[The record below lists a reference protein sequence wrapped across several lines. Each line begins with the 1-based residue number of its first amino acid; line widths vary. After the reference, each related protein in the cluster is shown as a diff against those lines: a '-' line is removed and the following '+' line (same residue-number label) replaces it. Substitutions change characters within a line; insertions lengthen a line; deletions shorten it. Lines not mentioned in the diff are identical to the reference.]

1 MYHTPT
7 TREGRRKPTMQS
19 KPLPSTSP
27 AELERLWK
35 SLTRDSAKK
44 NEGET
49 SESGLKPGDP
59 EFVSS
64 GVVIKRAG
72 ENPTREQYRERL
84 AQGMAAFM
92 KRLRDTGSLPPERPR
107 TN

>member
-1 MYHTPT
+1 
-7 TREGRRKPTMQS
+7 MQS
-19 KPLPSTSP
+19 RPLPSTSP

-35 SLTRDSAKK
+35 SPTRDSAKK

-59 EFVSS
+59 EYVSS

-72 ENPTREQYRERL
+72 EQPTREQYRERF
-84 AQGMAAFM
+84 AQARKASMQI
-92 KRLRDTGSLPPERPR
+92 LRAKGLVPPE